1 MRGQVSTGVA
11 ALVSMLWLQ
20 IANAITWM
28 TLPVLAPQLAPL
40 AGVAPSTIGHL
51 TGVMFAGALLPTL
64 VAGAV
69 MPLVGPVRVGQLTTA
84 FGAVGL
90 LIAAT
95 GSVWALLI
103 AALLI
108 GAGYGPGAPLSSVVL
123 AHHTRSEW
131 HGLVFSVRQSGIPLG
146 GLLAGLTLPAAAV
159 AFGTREAVMAAAAV
173 AFMITLTVE
182 PVRKK
187 LDAPLRSAKGP
198 KLGAL
203 LLNISMRQALRAHPD
218 LPRVTYGGFAAA
230 SVQGSVFALLV
241 TFLVERAGFDLITA
255 GLIFSAMHLSGFAAR
270 IAFGYASDRFFRPQL
285 LLAALAAVGVATLLI
300 LLLVGGRVSFTVVIV
315 LAAVIGATVSGWNGV
330 MMAELARLSPPGLV
344 ASVSASA
351 VTCIYLGYMIGPVV
365 TSGLIGLS
373 GSYLLGFAPVMT
385 GLLAASVWI
394 FNGLGFHSSH
404 AING

>member
-1 MRGQVSTGVA
+1 MKARVSTGLA

-28 TLPVLAPQLAPL
+28 TLPVLAPQVALL
-40 AGVAPSTIGHL
+40 AGVEPSTIGHL
-51 TGVMFAGALLPTL
+51 AGVMFAGALLPTL

-69 MPLVGPVRVGQLTTA
+69 MPLVGPVRMGQLATTLSA
-84 FGAVGL
+84 AGL

-95 GSVWALLI
+95 GNAWALLI

-108 GAGYGPGAPLSSVVL
+108 GAGYGPGAPLSAVVL
-123 AHHTRSEW
+123 AHHTKPEW

-146 GLLAGLTLPAAAV
+146 GLLAGLALPVV
-159 AFGTREAVMAAAAV
+159 ALALGTREAVMVAAAV
-173 AFMITLTVE
+173 AFVSALMVE
-182 PVRKK
+182 PVRKT

-203 LLNISMRQALRAHPD
+203 LRNISMQRALRAHPD

-230 SVQGSVFALLV
+230 TVQGSVFALLV
-241 TFLVERAGFDLITA
+241 TFLVERAGLDLITA
-255 GLIFSAMHLSGFAAR
+255 GLVFSAMHLSGFVAR

-285 LLAALAAVGVATLLI
+285 LLASLAAVGVATLLI
-300 LLLVGGRVSFTVVIV
+300 LLLVAGAVSLAAVIA

-330 MMAELARLSPPGLV
+330 MMAELTRLSPPGLV

-365 TSGLIGLS
+365 TSGLVGLS
-373 GSYLLGFAPVMT
+373 GSYLLGFAPVMLA
-385 GLLAASVWI
+385 LLAASV
-394 FNGLGFHSSH
+394 LSAARASRTR
-404 AING
+404 

>member
-1 MRGQVSTGVA
+1 MRGRVSTGFA

-20 IANAITWM
+20 ITNAITWM
-28 TLPVLAPQLAPL
+28 TLPVLAPQVAPL
-40 AGVAPSTIGHL
+40 AGVEPSTIGHL
-51 TGVMFAGALLPTL
+51 AGVMFAGALLPTL

-69 MPLVGPVRVGQLTTA
+69 MPLIGPVRMSQFTTTLSA
-84 FGAVGL
+84 AGL

-95 GSVWALLI
+95 GNVWALLI

-123 AHHTRSEW
+123 AHHTKPEW
-131 HGLVFSVRQSGIPLG
+131 RGLVFSVRQSGIPLG
-146 GLLAGLTLPAAAV
+146 GLLAGVTLPVVALALGTREAVLVAAAV
-159 AFGTREAVMAAAAV
+159 AFVSALM
-173 AFMITLTVE
+173 VE

-203 LLNISMRQALRAHPD
+203 LRNISMRQALKAHPD

-230 SVQGSVFALLV
+230 TVQGSVFALLV
-241 TFLVERAGFDLITA
+241 TFLVERAGLDLITA
-255 GLIFSAMHLSGFAAR
+255 GLVFSAMHLSGFVAR

-285 LLAALAAVGVATLLI
+285 LLASLAAVGVATLLI
-300 LLLVGGRVSFTVVIV
+300 LLLVAGTVSLTAVIA

-330 MMAELARLSPPGLV
+330 MLAELTRLSPPGLV

-365 TSGLIGLS
+365 TSGLVGLS
-373 GSYLLGFAPVMT
+373 GSYLLSFAPVMMA
-385 GLLAASVWI
+385 LLAASV
-394 FNGLGFHSSH
+394 LSAARHM
-404 AING
+404 A

>member
-1 MRGQVSTGVA
+1 MSTGLA

-28 TLPVLAPQLAPL
+28 TLPVLAPQVAPL
-40 AGVAPSTIGHL
+40 AGVEPSTIGHL

-69 MPLVGPVRVGQLTTA
+69 MPLIGPVRMSQLTTTL
-84 FGAVGL
+84 GAVGL
-90 LIAAT
+90 LVAAT
-95 GSVWALLI
+95 GNVWALLI

-108 GAGYGPGAPLSSVVL
+108 GAGYGPGGPLSAVVL
-123 AHHTRSEW
+123 AHHTKPEW
-131 HGLVFSVRQSGIPLG
+131 RGLVFSVRQSGIPLG
-146 GLLAGLTLPAAAV
+146 GLLAGLTLPVVAL
-159 AFGTREAVMAAAAV
+159 AFGAREAVMVAAAV
-173 AFMITLTVE
+173 TFVSALMVE
-182 PVRKK
+182 PVRKT

-203 LLNISMRQALRAHPD
+203 LRNISMRRALRAHPD

-230 SVQGSVFALLV
+230 TVQGSVFALLV
-241 TFLVERAGFDLITA
+241 TFLVERAGLDLITA
-255 GLIFSAMHLSGFAAR
+255 GLVFSAMHLSGFVAR

-285 LLAALAAVGVATLLI
+285 LLASLAAVGVATLLT
-300 LLLVGGRVSFTVVIV
+300 LLLVAGTVSFTAVIA

-330 MMAELARLSPPGLV
+330 MLAELTRLSPPGLV

-365 TSGLIGLS
+365 TSGLVGLS
-373 GSYLLGFAPVMT
+373 GSYLLGFVPVMMA
-385 GLLAASVWI
+385 LLAASILSAARHCCRRQRVT
-394 FNGLGFHSSH
+394 S
-404 AING
+404 

>member
-1 MRGQVSTGVA
+1 MRGRVSTGFA

-20 IANAITWM
+20 ITNAITWM
-28 TLPVLAPQLAPL
+28 TLPVLAPQVAPL
-40 AGVAPSTIGHL
+40 AGVEPSTIGHL
-51 TGVMFAGALLPTL
+51 AGVMFAGALLPTL

-69 MPLVGPVRVGQLTTA
+69 MPLIGPVRMSQLTTTLSA
-84 FGAVGL
+84 AGL

-95 GSVWALLI
+95 GNVWALLI

-123 AHHTRSEW
+123 AHHTKPEW
-131 HGLVFSVRQSGIPLG
+131 RGLVFSVRQSGIPLG
-146 GLLAGLTLPAAAV
+146 GLLAGVTLPVVALALGTREAVLVAAAV
-159 AFGTREAVMAAAAV
+159 AFVSALM
-173 AFMITLTVE
+173 VE

-203 LLNISMRQALRAHPD
+203 LRNISMRQALKAHPD

-230 SVQGSVFALLV
+230 TVQGSVFALLV
-241 TFLVERAGFDLITA
+241 TFLVERAGLDLITA
-255 GLIFSAMHLSGFAAR
+255 GLVFSAMHLSGFVAR

-285 LLAALAAVGVATLLI
+285 LLASLAAVGVATLLI
-300 LLLVGGRVSFTVVIV
+300 LLLVAGTVSLTAVIA

-330 MMAELARLSPPGLV
+330 MLAELTRLSPPGLV

-365 TSGLIGLS
+365 TSGLVGLS
-373 GSYLLGFAPVMT
+373 GSYLLSFAPVMMA
-385 GLLAASVWI
+385 LLAASV
-394 FNGLGFHSSH
+394 LSAARHM
-404 AING
+404 A